1 MLSPHW
7 GQARS
12 SAVGRVAITAM
23 RSFLRINGSP
33 RKMASP
39 TISGSAG
46 ESPCMSGHC
55 GFGRLQPPATV
66 CLCPARMRL
75 RALGLELK
83 RFQNAYGA
91 PPPRLDGRIVGI
103 GTPASLGP
111 WIQGRV
117 RCLRLRIPRTG
128 PTGVLTDS
136 AASPMVLDRH
146 SQCKFTGPLSQIPLK
161 PDSPDNSVKKILCF
175 VLEFFSCNLPS
186 NW

>member
-1 MLSPHW
+1 MPAFGDIRSIRHPHRIWIGDPARRMCRGYSGTRRKLNAPLPVRSGRLDRSGKIASGRSCRTVTPTERTGTPSHW

-33 RKMASP
+33 RKTASP

-66 CLCPARMRL
+66 GLCPARLRL

-83 RFQNAYGA
+83 RF
-91 PPPRLDGRIVGI
+91 PE
-103 GTPASLGP
+103 
-111 WIQGRV
+111 
-117 RCLRLRIPRTG
+117 RLRRP
-128 PTGVLTDS
+128 
-136 AASPMVLDRH
+136 AASTRRMNRRDRDTCLSGPMDPR
-146 SQCKFTGPLSQIPLK
+146 
-161 PDSPDNSVKKILCF
+161 
-175 VLEFFSCNLPS
+175 
-186 NW
+186 